1 MASATGYLF
10 RGIRNDGKV
19 IDGAISTRQIANII
33 KARAKLAGLDESI
46 FSGHSL
52 RAGFVTSATSA
63 GADVFRVMDVSRHR
77 KVDTVRG
84 YVRRAEMFKH
94 HAGAGFM

>member
-1 MASATGYLF
+1 MNSITLT
-10 RGIRNDGKV
+10 
-19 IDGAISTRQIANII
+19 STMLPAALERMVSQMRDLI
-33 KARAKLAGLDESI
+33 
-46 FSGHSL
+46 
-52 RAGFVTSATSA
+52 SA
-63 GADVFRVMDVSRHR
+63 GADVFRVMDLSRHR

>member
-1 MASATGYLF
+1 MNALTFTSTMLPATLE
-10 RGIRNDGKV
+10 RVVSQLPN
-19 IDGAISTRQIANII
+19 
-33 KARAKLAGLDESI
+33 L
-46 FSGHSL
+46 
-52 RAGFVTSATSA
+52 TSA

-84 YVRRAEMFKH
+84 YVRRAEMFKL

>member
-1 MASATGYLF
+1 MNSLTLTSSMLPATL
-10 RGIRNDGKV
+10 KKMV
-19 IDGAISTRQIANII
+19 SQAQVLIA
-33 KARAKLAGLDESI
+33 ARHAL
-46 FSGHSL
+46 
-52 RAGFVTSATSA
+52 ATSA

-84 YVRRAEMFKH
+84 YVRRAEMFKL